1 MTDPVKQETIFQQEL
16 TPAPTV
22 TEPVQNQEPV
32 VQKEDYADLLSSIT
46 SADGRQK
53 YSDVSAALKSLPH
66 ANQHISEL
74 EMEMATLKED
84 LSKRSTAEEIMSQ
97 IDSKIGQPPAGE
109 PPAAQPVDL
118 SQIEALVD
126 KRLSSV
132 ASQKLATDN
141 LSVVTSKMSEVYGEK
156 AEAMFY
162 AAGQEA
168 GLSAQELN
176 ALAAKS
182 PVAALKLIGVD
193 GRGNPAQPAKTVGTV
208 NTEALQPNV
217 NDKPSAKVP
226 VGASSSQMVNAWRNA
241 KKPN

>member
-1 MTDPVKQETIFQQEL
+1 MADPANQETIFQQEPTQ
-16 TPAPTV
+16 TPPV

-66 ANQHISEL
+66 ANQHITEL
-74 EMEMATLKED
+74 ESEMVALKAD
-84 LSKRSTAEEIMSQ
+84 LDKRSTAEEIMSQ
-97 IDSKIGQPPAGE
+97 IDSKIAQKPAAE
-109 PPAAQPVDL
+109 TPSAQPVDL

-126 KRLSSV
+126 KRLNSV
-132 ASQKLATDN
+132 ATQKIATDN
-141 LSVVTSKMSEVYGEK
+141 LSAVTSKMSEVYGEK

-193 GRGNPAQPAKTVGTV
+193 GKVTPAQPAKSVGSV

-226 VGASSSQMVNAWRNA
+226 VGASSSQMVSAWRNA